1 VVKQATFKIILL
13 FFFPAILI
21 AQEKELFFTD
31 KIARQ
36 ESKYFEIKSGFTESA
51 GYSEYDLIYQRMNWE
66 VNPEIFYIKGAVT
79 SHFVSKS
86 GSLSDIEFDLN
97 AQLIVDSIIQNN
109 QQLVYLR
116 EGNKISIGLNDTLS
130 ENEIDSLTIYYQGEP
145 EDSGFGSF
153 ERDTHNGMPIIWT
166 LSEPYGALEWWP
178 CKQSLSDKMDSID
191 IIVTSPEEYRTASNG
206 VLVTEATKNG
216 LRTMHWKHRYP
227 IATYLVAIAV
237 TNYIDYSDFVDL
249 EDGRQVEIQNF
260 VYPENESYARENTPK
275 TIEIMELFNNLI
287 GEYPFADEKY
297 GHAQFGWGG
306 GMEHQTISFMYNFGF
321 ELIAHELAHQWFG
334 DYITLA
340 TWQDI
345 WLNEGFATYLT
356 GLAYENIEVD
366 YWHRWKRLNVE
377 RITSETGGSV
387 FVEDTTNVGR
397 LFSSR
402 LSYSKGGYLLHML
415 RWVLGDENFF
425 EALRNYFEDSGVANG
440 FVTTNQ
446 FVKHIEAAGDTS
458 FTEFFNDWFYGEG
471 FPVYSANFKNTE
483 SQQLEIT
490 LSQTT
495 SHESVGFFEM
505 PVPVRVYNSS
515 KTDSADFRL
524 NHTQNNQEF
533 LVDAVFEVAE
543 LKIDPEYWL
552 VSKTEEVVEAPV
564 VEKEPSF
571 SVYPNPFKNF
581 VSISV
586 PASDEVL
593 EMNLFNSQGKLMRIL
608 DPNKKSFDFSGLSK
622 GMYVMRLK
630 TKVSIEEQIIIK
642 H

>member
-1 VVKQATFKIILL
+1 MVKKIIIWVILL
-13 FFFPAILI
+13 IFFPAILV
-21 AQEKELFFTD
+21 AQEPDPFFTD

-36 ESKYFEIKSGFTESA
+36 ESKYFEIKSGFTESV

-86 GSLSDIEFDLN
+86 DSLSDIEFDLH

-116 EGNKISIGLNDTLS
+116 AGNKISIGLNDTLS
-130 ENEIDSLTIYYQGEP
+130 ENETDSLTIYYQGEP
-145 EDSGFGSF
+145 QNSGFGSF
-153 ERDTHNGMPIIWT
+153 ERNTHNDVPIIWT

-178 CKQSLSDKMDSID
+178 CKQSLSDKIDSID
-191 IIVTSPEEYRTASNG
+191 IIVTSPEIYRTASNG
-206 VLVTEATKNG
+206 ILVTEKTENG

-237 TNYIDYSDFVDL
+237 TNYIDYSDFVHL
-249 EDGRQVEIQNF
+249 EDGRQIDIQNF
-260 VYPENESYARENTPK
+260 VYPENESYARGNTPK
-275 TIEIMELFNNLI
+275 TIEIMKLFNNLI

-321 ELIAHELAHQWFG
+321 ELVAHELAHQWFG

-345 WLNEGFATYLT
+345 WLNEGFATFLT
-356 GLAYENIEVD
+356 GLAYENIEVN
-366 YWHRWKRLNVE
+366 YWRRWKRLNVE
-377 RITSETGGSV
+377 RITSDPGGSV
-387 FVEDTTNVGR
+387 FVEDTTNVER

-425 EALRNYFEDSGVANG
+425 EALGNYFEDSEVANG
-440 FVTTNQ
+440 FATTNQ

-495 SHESVGFFEM
+495 SHQSVGFFEM

-524 NHTQNNQEF
+524 NHTQNNQQF
-533 LVDAVFEVAE
+533 LVQPDFIVSEI
-543 LKIDPEYWL
+543 KIDPDYWL
-552 VSKTEEVVEAPV
+552 VSKTAEIVEVQLTENPETTIV
-564 VEKEPSF
+564 F
-571 SVYPNPFKNF
+571 PNPFENE
-581 VSISV
+581 VSIILKGNHSMV
-586 PASDEVL
+586 KTS
-593 EMNLFNSQGKLMRIL
+593 LFSTGGKLL
-608 DPNKKSFDFSGLSK
+608 QQFSEKQTTLDFSHLPDGIYILKIETSK
-622 GMYVMRLK
+622 KTTERKILK
-630 TKVSIEEQIIIK
+630 Y
-642 H
+642 